1 LKLMRMIAVAVA
13 SAALIVNIAA
23 AAGSVPKP
31 EPVRSAAPSPTART
45 LGVDE
50 FMSKVARYKGP
61 VTIQGIVTAVV
72 PQRRLLALVDTGG
85 YKESRSASTRSGLT
99 LPVIWSG
106 TMPKVKEMV
115 RVEGQIREVSKKKL
129 VFVAKRLEKVGP
141 RRGAY

>member
-1 LKLMRMIAVAVA
+1 MRIFALALA

-23 AAGSVPKP
+23 AAGSVPRP
-31 EPVRSAAPSPTART
+31 EPVPSVAQSPTART

-50 FMSKVARYKGP
+50 FMTKIARYKGP
-61 VTIQGIVTAVV
+61 VTIRGIVTAVV
-72 PQRRLLALVDTGG
+72 PQRSLLALVDTGSSR
-85 YKESRSASTRSGLT
+85 ESHSASTRSRLT

>member
-1 LKLMRMIAVAVA
+1 LKLMRTIAVAVA
-13 SAALIVNIAA
+13 SAAFIANIAA

-50 FMSKVARYKGP
+50 FMTKVARYKGP
-61 VTIQGIVTAVV
+61 VTIRGIVTAVV
-72 PQRRLLALVDTGG
+72 PQRSLLALVDTGSC
-85 YKESRSASTRSGLT
+85 KDSCSTTSCSRLT